1 MTSQTQTPEVEFRNW
16 LHTADHTPEHP
27 ASLDDE
33 TRRGLIENIIN
44 AIQNYYLNQ
53 DAAAQLATTL
63 RARVSEGIYN
73 HISSSTDLARTVT
86 TDLQAL
92 SGDKHFRCIF
102 GISPEEPSREEQRAT
117 LEKMNY
123 GFGDVR
129 TLDGSIALVD
139 MTLFPPVHWEGVRD
153 KIQNVLR
160 SLSCA
165 ATLIIDLRKCRG
177 GDPRTVALISSYLDK
192 SEGGPWLKMVRPSDG
207 MTEELRGEPLP
218 KDAVFSP
225 EKPIYVLTSHAT
237 ISGGED
243 LAYGL
248 QARKRATVIGE
259 RTAGAANLPR
269 ACVLPGGFVLWVP
282 HKYPVC
288 PVTDGNWEGVGIAPD
303 IVCEAETGVD
313 RAVALAVEGL
323 NSRKG
328 STMEE

>member
-1 MTSQTQTPEVEFRNW
+1 MTSQTQNPEVEFRNW
-16 LHTADHTPEHP
+16 LPTADHTPEHP

-44 AIQNYYLNQ
+44 AIQKYYLNQ

-73 HISSSTDLARTVT
+73 HISLGTDLARTVT

-102 GISPEEPSREEQRAT
+102 GISPEEPSREKQRTT

-139 MTLFPPVHWEGVRD
+139 MTLFPPVHWERVCD
-153 KIQNVLR
+153 KIQSDLQ
-160 SLSCA
+160 SLSGA
-165 ATLIIDLRKCRG
+165 ATLILDLRNCRG
-177 GDPRTVALISSYLDK
+177 GDPRTVALIASYLVQ
-192 SEGGPWLKMVRPSDG
+192 SEGSPWLKMVRPSDG
-207 MTEELRGEPLP
+207 MTEDLRGEPLP
-218 KDAVFSP
+218 KDGVFSAA
-225 EKPIYVLTSHAT
+225 KPIYVLTSHAT

-282 HKYPVC
+282 HKYPIC
-288 PVTDGNWEGVGIAPD
+288 PVTGGNWEGVGIVPD